1 LLIVHGD
8 KDHYF
13 PPEHAR
19 QLYMA
24 AREPKELW
32 LVPGMG
38 HAEAACSQE
47 LVDRIGRWVD
57 KAAAP
62 AQAIAG
68 HVAEPNGAGA
78 PLGEAGAETKE
89 AAPTPNAAA

>member
-1 LLIVHGD
+1 
-8 KDHYF
+8 
-13 PPEHAR
+13 
-19 QLYMA
+19 MA
-24 AREPKELW
+24 AQEPKELW

-57 KAAAP
+57 QAAAP

-68 HVAEPNGAGA
+68 HIAESNGAVAPPGGA
-78 PLGEAGAETKE
+78 GGETQE
-89 AAPTPNAAA
+89 AARTPNAAA